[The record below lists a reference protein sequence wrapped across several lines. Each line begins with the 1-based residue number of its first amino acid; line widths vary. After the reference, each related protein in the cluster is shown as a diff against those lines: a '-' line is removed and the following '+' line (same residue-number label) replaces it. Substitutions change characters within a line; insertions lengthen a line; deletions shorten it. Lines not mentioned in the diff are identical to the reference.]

1 MPCSRRYLLTLAGLP
16 LLAGQ
21 TQSVGSVIIYEITK
35 DGAVV
40 AADSRKITTADMN
53 NKKVAYAHDDACKV
67 FIIGGRAIAAYS
79 GYDARAVR
87 PGLPA
92 WRATEIL
99 RVAASKLPMVTTNY
113 PQALSEAW
121 KKLLIQQYQSDYDA
135 GVSLPPGVHENLIAA
150 ALVIGFDST
159 KTISFN
165 FTRYYHDT
173 RGMETEV
180 LSLGP
185 PDSPQMGS
193 FGASDIQAEY
203 SQGSSARSRQWHTQL
218 DSATP
223 AARLSK
229 LVQLTEEFS
238 YVKLAGIPEVGGAVD
253 VAQVDASGPRWISR
267 KETCPAQ

>member
-1 MPCSRRYLLTLAGLP
+1 MLYLLALAALP

-40 AADSRKITTADMN
+40 AADSRKITTGDVN
-53 NKKVAYAHDDACKV
+53 NQKVAYAHDDACKV
-67 FIIGGRAIAAYS
+67 FIVGNRAIAAYS

-99 RVAASKLPMVTTNY
+99 RIAASKLPIMTTNF
-113 PQALSEAW
+113 PKALSESW
-121 KKLLIQQYQSDYDA
+121 KNLMTRQYQSDYDA
-135 GVSLPPGVHENLIAA
+135 GVSLPPGVHDNLIAA
-150 ALVIGFDST
+150 ALVIGFDSA
-159 KTISFN
+159 KNISFN

-173 RGMETEV
+173 RGVQTEV

-193 FGASDIQAEY
+193 FGASDIQIEY
-203 SQGSSARSRQWHTQL
+203 SQASSARSRQWHTQL
-218 DSATP
+218 DSASP
-223 AARLSK
+223 AARVAK
-229 LVQLTEEFS
+229 LVQLTAEFS
-238 YVKLAGIPEVGGAVD
+238 YVKLAGIPEVGGEVD
-253 VAQVDASGPRWISR
+253 LAQVDASGPRWISH
-267 KETCPAQ
+267 KKTCPAQ